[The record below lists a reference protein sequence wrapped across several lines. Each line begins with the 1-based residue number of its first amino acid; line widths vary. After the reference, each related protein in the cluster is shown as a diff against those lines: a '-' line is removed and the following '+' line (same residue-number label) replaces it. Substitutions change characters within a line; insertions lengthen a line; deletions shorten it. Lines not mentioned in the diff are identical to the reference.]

1 MSHDCAAHV
10 QYFIEANTKDS
21 VWFGVAQQKDNLRV
35 RPPYH
40 PESPCQNVHF
50 KGQFDIGQLDVDNI
64 EAGIEVYTPFIANVY
79 NDPETDW
86 VAPEKEEPEEPQE
99 CAPPLVNNIDPVHK
113 AHMDLLSFF
122 FEERIM
128 ADLIIWLPGIF
139 FLYSSMC
146 EERNQAMQLLVT
158 LIQSLV
164 ITIGIY
170 NLLISALPLD
180 MLKDPSEL
188 RHIQMVA
195 FSVIFCVTIVVLNFK
210 EVTEFFLKLAL
221 VCFIPDIVFWKMV
234 VVMYTK
240 ERMHNFKLI
249 YVAFFIV
256 IGLASLYCVLKIV
269 IEAYRKEKSL
279 ECESSDDPAKVTRKR
294 KNKKVKAVK
303 EEVPTTQPNIKV
315 EGQKTKSEAKSPGS
329 SNIAAVA
336 TCSKKVKENG
346 SLTSTLLDQKG
357 STSAK
362 GRNRSKKISQA
373 SQGRSSSETSSSSSS
388 DYPEKSRDQKFC
400 QDSLQSSSKAPTK
413 VFAAAL
419 PDLNQKKTALQC
431 KENPTNNQ
439 IPGLSKEC
447 QPKEPKPLTHLD
459 PTSHESSLVDHL
471 VQQYCAPQNA
481 DPSCNLPQ
489 KSKILTIIRE
499 NNHQDDNP
507 RKVEETEK
515 ERSGFLLGSRA
526 LPSPSDALVFVP
538 GQPIMSKPTVP
549 SPSKTELV
557 EKKTRTVEVLT
568 SPTLEYKCGDQTSVG
583 DGQPAKEEGFT
594 EKVANRK
601 PVADIPQTI
610 TSPLTRILI
619 KEINNFP
626 AGEVDRATKEILLHT
641 NIEDLTIPQFQKLV
655 MEKLQQEKNK
665 EIYISSDEDEED
677 DECHIC
683 LASLD
688 EELEVLEGCGHVF
701 HVSCIA
707 SWVARKESEK
717 ISASCPKCRA
727 KI

>member
-1 MSHDCAAHV
+1 
-10 QYFIEANTKDS
+10 
-21 VWFGVAQQKDNLRV
+21 
-35 RPPYH
+35 
-40 PESPCQNVHF
+40 
-50 KGQFDIGQLDVDNI
+50 
-64 EAGIEVYTPFIANVY
+64 
-79 NDPETDW
+79 
-86 VAPEKEEPEEPQE
+86 
-99 CAPPLVNNIDPVHK
+99 
-113 AHMDLLSFF
+113 MDLLSFF

-146 EERNQAMQLLVT
+146 EERNQAMQLFVT

-170 NLLISALPLD
+170 NVLISALPLD

-188 RHIQMVA
+188 RHIQLVT

-249 YVAFFIV
+249 YVAFFTV

-269 IEAYRKEKSL
+269 IEAYGKEKVL

-303 EEVPTTQPNIKV
+303 EEVPTAQPNIKA
-315 EGQKTKSEAKSPGS
+315 EGQKTKVEAKSPGL

-357 STSAK
+357 PTSAK

-388 DYPEKSRDQKFC
+388 ECPEKSRDQNFC

-413 VFAAAL
+413 IFAAAL
-419 PDLNQKKTALQC
+419 PDLNQKKTVHQS

-439 IPGLSKEC
+439 ILGLSKES
-447 QPKEPKPLTHLD
+447 QPKELKRLSHLD

-471 VQQYCAPQNA
+471 VQQYCAPQNT
-481 DPSCNLPQ
+481 DPTCNLPQ
-489 KSKILTIIRE
+489 KSKILTIIQE
-499 NNHQDDNP
+499 NNHQDDNSK
-507 RKVEETEK
+507 KVEETEK

-538 GQPIMSKPTVP
+538 GQPIMSKPEVP
-549 SPSKTELV
+549 SSSKTELV
-557 EKKTRTVEVLT
+557 EKKIRSEEVLT
-568 SPTLEYKCGDQTSVG
+568 SPTLEYKCGDHTSVG
-583 DGQPAKEEGFT
+583 EETMAKEGEST
-594 EKVANRK
+594 QKVANNRK

-626 AGEVDRATKEILLHT
+626 AAEVDRATKEILLHT

-655 MEKLQQEKNK
+655 MEKLQQERNK
-665 EIYISSDEDEED
+665 EIYISSDEDEEEE

-701 HVSCIA
+701 HASCIA
-707 SWVARKESEK
+707 SWVARKELEK

-727 KI
+727 AI